1 MSYFGA
7 APTGNFI
14 TTASQRVT
22 SSTNNYVDLDHAISA
37 LSDVIV
43 LVNSVKQDI
52 TNLTFTSASRIT
64 LGGTLVSSDVVEII
78 YLGKSVATQTPGT
91 ATVTNDML
99 AGSIANAKL
108 ANSSITL
115 NGSAVSLGGS
125 ATVGGTNEVM
135 FSAYQNGDT
144 TVNHEVVTKLEFD
157 AEIFDVGSCFDTSN
171 YRFTVPTG
179 KGGYYQLG
187 YSVNYESSSNG
198 TALIGWTKVYK
209 NGSRDSTGTRAFEYY
224 QNNTGNP
231 LRNVQTA
238 KSFLMNLSAGDYIEL
253 YGQIAHNSSSS
264 MSARTSYSHFYGYKL
279 IT

>member
-14 TTASQRVT
+14 STASQRVT
-22 SSTNNYVDLDHAISA
+22 GSTNNYVDLDHAISA

-43 LVNSVKQDI
+43 LVNSIKQDI

-99 AGSIANAKL
+99 V
-108 ANSSITL
+108 NSSITL

-125 ATVGGTNEVM
+125 ATVKNSKLFYAYLNSNQDTLQNNTFVKVNMANE
-135 FSAYQNGDT
+135 
-144 TVNHEVVTKLEFD
+144 L
-157 AEIFDVGSCFDTSN
+157 FDVDSVYDTST
-171 YRFTVPTG
+171 YKYTPAST
-179 KGGYYQLG
+179 GYYYLNAGVKIRQLNT
-187 YSVNYESSSNG
+187 YMREV
-198 TALIGWTKVYK
+198 AIAIYK
-209 NGSRDSTGTRAFEYY
+209 NGSIILQEEFMFGTSDILGNNFSMTVSGINNSTSTSDYYEVYAFY
-224 QNNTGNP
+224 NTGSGSNNY
-231 LRNVQTA
+231 RATA
-238 KSFLMNLSAGDYIEL
+238 SQQMTYF
-253 YGQIAHNSSSS
+253 
-264 MSARTSYSHFYGYKL
+264 TGYKI

>member
-14 TTASQRVT
+14 STASQRVT
-22 SSTNNYVDLDHAISA
+22 GSTNNYVDLDHAISA

-99 AGSIANAKL
+99 V
-108 ANSSITL
+108 NSSITL

-125 ATVGGTNEVM
+125 ATVGGNNKPLVSVYA
-135 FSAYQNGDT
+135 SA
-144 TVNHEVVTKLEFD
+144 
-157 AEIFDVGSCFDTSN
+157 DTSMSDN
-171 YRFTVPTG
+171 TSSASPRYVSDKPVSDTSALSIGSALSDRTASLPVSGTRLSIRSISAGSKISERGPLPVSPLRAASVRATSPS
-179 KGGYYQLG
+179 KG
-187 YSVNYESSSNG
+187 SDTISEHAH
-198 TALIGWTKVYK
+198 TALT
-209 NGSRDSTGTRAFEYY
+209 TGISILDA
-224 QNNTGNP
+224 P
-231 LRNVQTA
+231 
-238 KSFLMNLSAGDYIEL
+238 
-253 YGQIAHNSSSS
+253 
-264 MSARTSYSHFYGYKL
+264 TSL
-279 IT
+279 TIR